1 MKYHVEDFRVEQKTD
16 YEKLVFDMISDGSIT
31 PVDILKIK
39 GPSAV
44 QQYLVN
50 EVQEVYRLQGV
61 KINDKHFE
69 VLIRQM
75 MQKVQIQDSG
85 DTVFLENQIIH
96 KNEFVKENDN
106 LYNKKVVESSGDSQ
120 NMKVGQIVSAR
131 ELRDENS
138 LLKREDK
145 DLVFI

>member
-1 MKYHVEDFRVEQKTD
+1 MS
-16 YEKLVFDMISDGSIT
+16 LSDGAMT
-31 PVDILKIK
+31 PNDILNIK

-85 DTVFLENQIIH
+85 DTTFLENQIVH
-96 KNEFVKENDN
+96 KNEFISENDQ
-106 LYNKKVVESSGDSQ
+106 LYGQKVIESVGDSQ
-120 NMKVGQIVSAR
+120 NKKVKLFQLESLEMKIR
-131 ELRDENS
+131 
-138 LLKREDK
+138 
-145 DLVFI
+145 F